1 MNYIP
6 SYINDRISNIIT
18 MIEENINEN
27 DDTPFSVN
35 NIIMFISTMAYSID
49 KKNSKIEN
57 ILMYHNEALKY
68 IKDKKIKTE
77 IKNNIYNF
85 INEINTCN
93 KIKNIKRPKR
103 PKIAHVITNRKNYF
117 SKWINKFEVN
127 TGDIRKED
135 LINFCNAVIKPYYD
149 IMNIDYSLVTYINL
163 KRTIKEICKN
173 DKSKRIISN
182 IYDYTTPLLMILNNK
197 PIPRF
202 TNEENNILSFY
213 FEKLDTEFE
222 TLDYIASN
230 EKYYPSLLKF
240 LIKRY
245 LSHIKT
251 GTIYNIYPYLPDPS
265 SVEQKSMFDKL
276 LLNSSIAEN
285 NRLSLNSNIIE
296 NDEIDEN

>member
-35 NIIMFISTMAYSID
+35 NIMFISTMAYSID

-68 IKDKKIKTE
+68 IKDKKIKKE

-103 PKIAHVITNRKNYF
+103 PKVAHVITNRKNYF

-135 LINFCNAVIKPYYD
+135 LINFCNVVIKPYYG
-149 IMNIDYSLVTYINL
+149 Y
-163 KRTIKEICKN
+163 
-173 DKSKRIISN
+173 
-182 IYDYTTPLLMILNNK
+182 
-197 PIPRF
+197 
-202 TNEENNILSFY
+202 NEY
-213 FEKLDTEFE
+213 
-222 TLDYIASN
+222 
-230 EKYYPSLLKF
+230 
-240 LIKRY
+240 
-245 LSHIKT
+245 
-251 GTIYNIYPYLPDPS
+251 
-265 SVEQKSMFDKL
+265 
-276 LLNSSIAEN
+276 
-285 NRLSLNSNIIE
+285 RL
-296 NDEIDEN
+296 

>member
-6 SYINDRISNIIT
+6 SYINDRINNIIT

-27 DDTPFSVN
+27 DHTPFSVN

-49 KKNSKIEN
+49 KRNSKIEN

-68 IKDKKIKTE
+68 IKDKKIKKE

-103 PKIAHVITNRKNYF
+103 PKIAHIITNRKNYF

-127 TGDIRKED
+127 TGDIKKED
-135 LINFCNAVIKPYYD
+135 LINFCNVVIKPYND

-197 PIPRF
+197 PILRF
-202 TNEENNILSFY
+202 TNEENNILPFY

-222 TLDYIASN
+222 T
-230 EKYYPSLLKF
+230 
-240 LIKRY
+240 
-245 LSHIKT
+245 
-251 GTIYNIYPYLPDPS
+251 
-265 SVEQKSMFDKL
+265 
-276 LLNSSIAEN
+276 
-285 NRLSLNSNIIE
+285 
-296 NDEIDEN
+296 